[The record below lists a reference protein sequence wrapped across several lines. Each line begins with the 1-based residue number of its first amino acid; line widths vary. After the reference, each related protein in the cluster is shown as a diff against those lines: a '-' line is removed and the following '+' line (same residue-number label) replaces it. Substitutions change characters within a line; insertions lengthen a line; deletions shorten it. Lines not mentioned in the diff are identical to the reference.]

1 MWNDLLLNLLAEGLG
16 IVATYVVIDQLL
28 KRREEKRW
36 LPAKNLLYAKL
47 FEIAND
53 FLVHF
58 IPAEYWKI
66 KVVTYYFGK
75 SEVMVGIEVN
85 DKLLPELIENNF
97 GLADSFTEKGFTDIE
112 SLETLKNKVKDIL
125 SNSIELIEP
134 ELLSQLLDLENS
146 LAFLLKLDEMS
157 KSNANDG
164 ITEDVLKK
172 PIVTV
177 SLIKHWLLSK
187 VSRKINQEEYFQ
199 EMAATRKDIQANK
212 SELLSRIKS
221 RRAKTG

>member
-1 MWNDLLLNLLAEGLG
+1 MWNDLWLNLLAEGIG
-16 IVATYVVIDQLL
+16 IVVTVFVIDRLL
-28 KRREEKRW
+28 KYREEKRW
-36 LPAKNLLYAKL
+36 HPAKNLLYSKL
-47 FEIAND
+47 FAIAND
-53 FLVHF
+53 FLIHF
-58 IPAEYWKI
+58 IPVEYCKI
-66 KVVTYYFGK
+66 EVVVYYFGE
-75 SEVMVGIEVN
+75 SEVMVGIEIDN
-85 DKLLPELIENNF
+85 NLLPELVENNF
-97 GLADSFTEKGFTDIE
+97 GLADSIPETGFIDIE
-112 SLETLKNKVKDIL
+112 TIEALKNDIKDIL